1 MAGFDILRISL
12 STCTSYL
19 AEAYTGGLLWL
30 VMACYGLLFSSLSG
44 EISPSLLSFHIHS
57 LLFLL
62 SDWSLRRTEYPYPVF
77 NANYYALS
85 SRVKPLYSFSSP
97 RHAIFLLGTLTLL
110 RLVSPPTPINE
121 WSCSFPNPLSPYINT
136 FLDPPGICAASLP
149 IQKSSFAP
157 ILLCNI

>member
-1 MAGFDILRISL
+1 MIPYSGRVGFDVLRISL

-44 EISPSLLSFHIHS
+44 EISPSLLSFHVHS

-97 RHAIFLLGTLTLL
+97 RHPYVAPAGF
-110 RLVSPPTPINE
+110 PTH
-121 WSCSFPNPLSPYINT
+121 PN
-136 FLDPPGICAASLP
+136 
-149 IQKSSFAP
+149 Q
-157 ILLCNI
+157 